1 MLLSLKLSDCRLKL
15 NENYLY
21 NFKFL
26 FCFRSYEH
34 FLEKGMVDYYTKGKY
49 VNYVKVL
56 CGGDICKVY
65 QRELLRVELQRE
77 LLH

>member
-1 MLLSLKLSDCRLKL
+1 MNIFWKK
-15 NENYLY
+15 E
-21 NFKFL
+21 
-26 FCFRSYEH
+26 
-34 FLEKGMVDYYTKGKY
+34 MVDYYTKGKC

-56 CGGDICKVY
+56 CGGDIWKVC